1 MRTVGGDEVNDRGF
15 VLEVAG
21 KLDPTGIGPQFLGVI
36 AGFEEVTPGRVQRGH
51 AGVAAASQVDRGEIK
66 R

>member
-1 MRTVGGDEVNDRGF
+1 VRTVGGDEVNDRGF